1 MQADHPMQIVF
12 HLGAHDTDEDR
23 LVRCLLKNKGKLAEE
38 GIVVP
43 GPSRY
48 RTLLR
53 DTINSLRGGVASDE
67 AQAVILDAV
76 MEDDSAKRLILSN
89 EQFLCLPDKVLGGGK
104 LYPLAGRRIASL
116 ANLFPQHPVEFHI
129 GIRNPA
135 TFLPAVFARLPKVPY
150 DTFAAGSDLTALRWS
165 ETIARIADARP
176 DTPLTVW
183 CNEDTPLI
191 WPEVIAAV
199 AQHDPATE
207 LDGLLDL
214 PSEIMSPDGE
224 KWMQTYLA
232 NHRPQNPQ
240 QYRRIVTAFLAKFSQ
255 PDKTE
260 VELEMPGWTAA
271 LVEDMSEIYEA
282 DVATISAM
290 PNVNFIGL

>member
-1 MQADHPMQIVF
+1 MQIVF

-23 LVRCLLKNKGKLAEE
+23 LVRCLLKNKGKLAEQ

-53 DTINSLRGGVASDE
+53 DTINALRGAPASDE
-67 AQAVILDAV
+67 TQAVILEAV
-76 MEDDSAKRLILSN
+76 MEDGAAERLILSN

-104 LYPLAGRRIASL
+104 LYPHAQRRIASL
-116 ANLFPQHPVEFHI
+116 VNLFPQHGVEFHL

-135 TFLPAVFARLPKVPY
+135 TFLPAVFARMPDLSYAKF
-150 DTFAAGSDLTALRWS
+150 TEGCDLTDLHWS
-165 ETIARIADARP
+165 DTVARIAQAHP

-191 WPEVIAAV
+191 WPEVIDAV
-199 AQHDPATE
+199 ARPAPATE

-214 PSEIMSPDGE
+214 PAEIMSPDGE
-224 KWMQTYLA
+224 KWLLTYLT
-232 NHRPQNPQ
+232 NHRPQTIQ
-240 QYRRIVTAFLAKFSQ
+240 QRRRIIVAFLAKFSLSE
-255 PDKTE
+255 KTE
-260 VELEMPGWTAA
+260 VELEMPDWTAD
-271 LVEDMSEIYEA
+271 LVEEMTEVYEE
-282 DVATISAM
+282 DVAAIRSM
-290 PNVNFIGL
+290 GNVNFIGL